1 MPLDELLKDPW
12 LAKKLDPDRRNRE
25 ISAYFEKYC
34 QELIDEP
41 LDSNYVIDV
50 GPGAGEFL
58 SLARSKGHRI
68 LGIDAPSGDGGMG
81 HNYLQASR
89 LFCEQRDVTVEYIGL
104 SRWLHGNPLA
114 MSVRF
119 INMRGSI
126 EQCFAQYM
134 EGLPHH
140 VHHDCRQ
147 LNWRRTRATQEAF
160 ESMMASYRRMLVSGG
175 AVLIHANGSKSG
187 DAWYSHA
194 IEHAAQES
202 NFELVISD
210 GLLLKKWRKP

>member
-1 MPLDELLKDPW
+1 MPLNELLKDPW
-12 LAKKLDPDRRNRE
+12 LAKKLDPERRSRQ

-41 LDSNYVIDV
+41 LDDNYVIDV

-58 SLARSKGHRI
+58 SIARSKGHRI
-68 LGIDAPSGDGGMG
+68 LGIDASDGNGGMG
-81 HNYLQASR
+81 EKYLEASR
-89 LFCEQRDVTVEYIGL
+89 LFCEQRDVPVEYVGL
-104 SRWLHGNPLA
+104 EQWLHRHPMV

-126 EQCFAQYM
+126 EQCFSEHL
-134 EGLPHH
+134 EGMPHH

-147 LNWRRTRATQEAF
+147 LDWLRTRATQEAF

-175 AVLIHANGSKSG
+175 SVLIHANGSKSG
-187 DAWYSHA
+187 DAWYSDA
-194 IEHAAQES
+194 IEHAARES
-202 NFELVISD
+202 QLELVTSD